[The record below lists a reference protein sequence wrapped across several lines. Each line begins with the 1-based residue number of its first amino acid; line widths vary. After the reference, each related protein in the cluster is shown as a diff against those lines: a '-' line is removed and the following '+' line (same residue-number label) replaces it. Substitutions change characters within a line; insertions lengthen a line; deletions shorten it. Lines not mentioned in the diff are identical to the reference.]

1 MVGLGDLAHMPTMYW
16 NTSVH
21 PYHSATLSAQVNMIR
36 NGAVEHSQPMAKM
49 AVIMI
54 AGMG

>member
-16 NTSVH
+16 NTSVQ
-21 PYHSATLSAQVNMIR
+21 PYHSATLNAQVNMIR